1 MTRQGSY
8 DSMEYG
14 LVYNLTL
21 LQMADDPTLK
31 YLGIEKQGR
40 DTLMDTTWR
49 LHIAHDPN
57 AVESAHSADRPENNY
72 WWYYPRRS
80 AHMSEKTGV
89 LMAAYLLNLSHKNET
104 SLKALKSR
112 ARFAEN
118 RHDIAMDCHDYQSRV
133 EQLITPP
140 LVQPHDKNMTVCLL
154 TFVTRQRD
162 RLRNDNSPLIQKLNR
177 RRTGDP
183 LPEEVRLL
191 KAERVVDALQK
202 QYETGKSLYIGGE
215 TVRRIEAC
223 TNEHFSKQRRFDILS
238 YNCW

>member
-31 YLGIEKQGR
+31 YLGIEKKDR
-40 DTLMDTTWR
+40 DTLMNTTWR
-49 LHIAHDPN
+49 LHIARDPN

-89 LMAAYLLNLSHKNET
+89 LMAAYLLNFSRKNEV
-104 SLKALKSR
+104 SLKAIKPNTH
-112 ARFAEN
+112 FTEN
-118 RHDIAMDCHDYQSRV
+118 RHDIAMDCHDYQSRI
-133 EQLITPP
+133 ENLITPP

-154 TFVTRQRD
+154 AFATRRQD
-162 RLRNDNSPLIQKLNR
+162 HLRNDGSTLVQKLNR
-177 RRTGDP
+177 RRTGVP
-183 LPEEVRLL
+183 LQEEILLL
-191 KAERVVDALQK
+191 KAGHAVDVLEK
-202 QYETGKSLYIGGE
+202 QYKTGKALYIGDIA
-215 TVRRIEAC
+215 VKHVEAC